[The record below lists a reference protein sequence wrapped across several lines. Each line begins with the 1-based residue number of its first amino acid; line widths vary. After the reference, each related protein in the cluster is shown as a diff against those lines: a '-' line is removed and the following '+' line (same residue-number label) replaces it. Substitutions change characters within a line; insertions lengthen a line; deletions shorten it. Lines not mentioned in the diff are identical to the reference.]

1 MNADFTT
8 ILTQSIESSTRPSS
22 ASLVTALQQA
32 ETAARKDK
40 LIIPFDEL
48 LGEWRLAFATGAN
61 KSKSTNK
68 PDKGFYLPKFTPAS
82 IAFTREDDSS
92 ITATVTNQL
101 EVGLVRFK
109 FTGPCRYLE
118 KKNIIVF
125 DFTEIYFYLIR
136 QKIYQTKIRSG
147 KDNVPSFE
155 ELSID
160 KNGADTIA
168 NLPFFSFFWTS
179 PNGIAARGRGGG
191 LALWT
196 KQ

>member
-8 ILTQSIESSTRPSS
+8 ILTQSIESSPRPSS

-32 ETAARKDK
+32 ETAARRDK
-40 LIIPFDEL
+40 LVIPFDEL

-61 KSKSTNK
+61 KSKSTSK

-101 EVGLVRFK
+101 EVGLVKFK

-118 KKNIIVF
+118 KKNIVVF
-125 DFTEIYFYLIR
+125 DFTEIYFYILR
-136 QKIYQTKIRSG
+136 QKIYQSKIRSG
-147 KDNVPSFE
+147 KDNVPKFE

-179 PNGIAARGRGGG
+179 PTGIAARGRGGG